1 MSIPSSPLS
10 CKIYMIVQLLV
21 IQGMKTPYNKL
32 KRNFFFKKGMDAN
45 IKNYIK
51 QCNIYQRAKM
61 NNIKSSVLL

>member
-1 MSIPSSPLS
+1 
-10 CKIYMIVQLLV
+10 MIVQLLV